1 MLKVINHPVHL
12 VKFALGVLVPDGQ
25 LITVSF
31 ADGAVFICPLIPD
44 VAVEIVDIVGFL
56 LPDPQQFVN
65 TGFEICAPDGQ
76 NGKFPLQI
84 ITVDNAEFF
93 YGMGRSAVVPAGTH
107 LLVGIPDAVLQDI
120 TAVLLKNFICTLA

>member
-84 ITVDNAEFF
+84 ITVDNAVWA
-93 YGMGRSAVVPAGTH
+93 GAPSSQRGRTCWSVSQMPFCR
-107 LLVGIPDAVLQDI
+107 ISRQ
-120 TAVLLKNFICTLA
+120 FC

>member
-56 LPDPQQFVN
+56 LPDPSIQVL
-65 TGFEICAPDGQ
+65 
-76 NGKFPLQI
+76 KY
-84 ITVDNAEFF
+84 VRRMVR
-93 YGMGRSAVVPAGTH
+93 MGNSRFRS
-107 LLVGIPDAVLQDI
+107 
-120 TAVLLKNFICTLA
+120 

>member
-65 TGFEICAPDGQ
+65 MCAGWSEWEIPASDH
-76 NGKFPLQI
+76 NG
-84 ITVDNAEFF
+84 
-93 YGMGRSAVVPAGTH
+93 
-107 LLVGIPDAVLQDI
+107 
-120 TAVLLKNFICTLA
+120 

>member
-1 MLKVINHPVHL
+1 M
-12 VKFALGVLVPDGQ
+12 PDGQ

-84 ITVDNAEFF
+84 ITVDNADFLMVWPERRRPS
-93 YGMGRSAVVPAGTH
+93 GDALAGRYPRCRFAGYHGSFAEKFH
-107 LLVGIPDAVLQDI
+107 LRNSCAALSFTDLRP
-120 TAVLLKNFICTLA
+120 LL